1 MENLRLFNIALLLVA
16 VLFVP
21 ASHTADSGDARV
33 ASQVSISLADG
44 TQLEGTIIQET
55 ETHVLVETLAGLE
68 VKVPRASI
76 LAIEKRHAGDL
87 SRRVASQVSISLADG
102 TQLEGVII
110 QETENHI
117 LVETLSGLEIK
128 VPRTSIITIKRHR
141 ASAFSRPDPNYTRLL
156 FAPTGRPLRRGDAY
170 FFNHYVFFPGMAY
183 GLTDHFSLAAGLSVI
198 PGLGLSEQVLSLA
211 PRFGLYDSG
220 DVALSAGVLYM
231 KVADEGA
238 GGMAFVVGTKGTP
251 AKSFT
256 CGIGLGYI
264 AEEGENV
271 DFAEHPV
278 LLLGG
283 NIRLSESMA
292 LVSENWLITGED
304 LGLDQQ
310 PLGLALRFLGSKIA
324 VDAGVI
330 IIGEVIEEGFP
341 IPWLSFVYNFGD

>member
-1 MENLRLFNIALLLVA
+1 MEKPRLFNVALLVVC
-16 VLFVP
+16 VLFVS
-21 ASHTADSGDARV
+21 ASHAEDGEDARV
-33 ASQVSISLADG
+33 DSLVSISLTDG
-44 TQLEGTIIQET
+44 TQLEGTITQET
-55 ETHVLVETLAGLE
+55 ET
-68 VKVPRASI
+68 
-76 LAIEKRHAGDL
+76 
-87 SRRVASQVSISLADG
+87 
-102 TQLEGVII
+102 
-110 QETENHI
+110 HI

-128 VPRTSIITIKRHR
+128 VPRTSIVAIKKRH
-141 ASAFSRPDPNYTRLL
+141 AGAFSRPDPNYTRLM
-156 FAPTGRPLRRGDAY
+156 FAPTGRPLRRGDRY

-183 GLTDHFSLAAGLSVI
+183 GFTDRFGVAGGLSVI
-198 PGLGLSEQVLSLA
+198 PGLGLGEQILSLA
-211 PRFGLYDSG
+211 PKFGLYASG
-220 DVALSAGVLYM
+220 DVALSMGVLYM

-238 GGMAFVVGTKGTP
+238 GGMAFVVGTKGSP
-251 AKSFT
+251 DKSFT

-264 AEEGENV
+264 AEEGEDV

-310 PLGLALRFLGSKIA
+310 PLGLALRFFGPRIA

-341 IPWLSFVYNFGD
+341 IPWLSFVYRLLDYSRSS

>member
-1 MENLRLFNIALLLVA
+1 MEKPRLFNVALLVVC
-16 VLFVP
+16 VLFAS
-21 ASHTADSGDARV
+21 ASHAEDGEDARADSL
-33 ASQVSISLADG
+33 VSISLTDG
-44 TQLEGTIIQET
+44 TQLEGTITQET
-55 ETHVLVETLAGLE
+55 ET
-68 VKVPRASI
+68 
-76 LAIEKRHAGDL
+76 
-87 SRRVASQVSISLADG
+87 
-102 TQLEGVII
+102 
-110 QETENHI
+110 HI

-128 VPRTSIITIKRHR
+128 VPRTTIVAIKKRH
-141 ASAFSRPDPNYTRLL
+141 AGAFSRPDPNYTRLM
-156 FAPTGRPLRRGDAY
+156 FAPTGRPLRRGDRY

-183 GLTDHFSLAAGLSVI
+183 GFTDRFGVAGGLSVI
-198 PGLGLSEQVLSLA
+198 PGLGLSEQILSLA
-211 PRFGLYDSG
+211 PKFGLYASG

-238 GGMAFVVGTKGTP
+238 GGMAFVVGTKGSP
-251 AKSFT
+251 DKSFT

-264 AEEGENV
+264 AEEGEDV

-310 PLGLALRFLGSKIA
+310 PLGLALRFFGPRIA

-330 IIGEVIEEGFP
+330 ITGEVIEEGFP
-341 IPWLSFVYNFGD
+341 IPWLSFVYNFDD

>member
-1 MENLRLFNIALLLVA
+1 MPLGAEEQDSRTQDNGDTR
-16 VLFVP
+16 
-21 ASHTADSGDARV
+21 ADSL
-33 ASQVSISLADG
+33 VSISLTDG
-44 TQLEGTIIQET
+44 TQLEGTITQET
-55 ETHVLVETLAGLE
+55 ET
-68 VKVPRASI
+68 
-76 LAIEKRHAGDL
+76 
-87 SRRVASQVSISLADG
+87 
-102 TQLEGVII
+102 
-110 QETENHI
+110 HI

-128 VPRTSIITIKRHR
+128 VPRTSIVAIKKRH
-141 ASAFSRPDPNYTRLL
+141 AGAFSRPDPNYTRLM
-156 FAPTGRPLRRGDAY
+156 FAPTGRPLRRGDRY

-183 GLTDHFSLAAGLSVI
+183 GFTDRFGVAGGLSVI
-198 PGLGLSEQVLSLA
+198 PGLGLGEQILSLA
-211 PRFGLYDSG
+211 PKFGLYASG

-238 GGMAFVVGTKGTP
+238 GGMAFVVGTKGSP
-251 AKSFT
+251 DKSFT

-264 AEEGENV
+264 AEEGEDV

-292 LVSENWLITGED
+292 LVSENWLITGGD
-304 LGLDQQ
+304 FKFDQQ

-341 IPWLSFVYNFGD
+341 IPWLSFVYNFDD

>member
-1 MENLRLFNIALLLVA
+1 MEKPRLFNVALLVVC
-16 VLFVP
+16 VLFAS
-21 ASHTADSGDARV
+21 ASHAEDGEDARV
-33 ASQVSISLADG
+33 DSLVSISLTDG
-44 TQLEGTIIQET
+44 TQLEGTITQET
-55 ETHVLVETLAGLE
+55 ET
-68 VKVPRASI
+68 
-76 LAIEKRHAGDL
+76 
-87 SRRVASQVSISLADG
+87 
-102 TQLEGVII
+102 
-110 QETENHI
+110 HI

-128 VPRTSIITIKRHR
+128 VPRTSIVAIKKRH
-141 ASAFSRPDPNYTRLL
+141 AGAFSRPDPNYTRLM
-156 FAPTGRPLRRGDAY
+156 FAPTGRPLRRGDRY

-183 GLTDHFSLAAGLSVI
+183 GFTDRFGVAGGLSVI
-198 PGLGLSEQVLSLA
+198 PGLGLGEQILSLA
-211 PRFGLYDSG
+211 PKFGLYASG

-238 GGMAFVVGTKGTP
+238 GGMAFVVGTKGSP
-251 AKSFT
+251 DKSFT

-264 AEEGENV
+264 AEEGEDV

-292 LVSENWLITGED
+292 LVSENWFITGED

-310 PLGLALRFLGSKIA
+310 PLGLALRFFGPRIA

-341 IPWLSFVYNFGD
+341 IPWLSFVYNFDD

>member
-1 MENLRLFNIALLLVA
+1 MRWRPAALGIIRCTPFWRATEAAQNAVNPQIKWVSYALWLLFQVA
-16 VLFVP
+16 MPLG
-21 ASHTADSGDARV
+21 AEEQDSRTQDNGDTLADPL
-33 ASQVSISLADG
+33 VSISL
-44 TQLEGTIIQET
+44 T
-55 ETHVLVETLAGLE
+55 
-68 VKVPRASI
+68 
-76 LAIEKRHAGDL
+76 
-87 SRRVASQVSISLADG
+87 DG

-141 ASAFSRPDPNYTRLL
+141 AGAFSRPDPNYTRLL

-264 AEEGENV
+264 AEEGEDV

-292 LVSENWLITGED
+292 LVSENWFITGED

-310 PLGLALRFLGSKIA
+310 PLGLALRFFGPRIA

-341 IPWLSFVYNFGD
+341 IPWLSFVYNFDD

>member
-1 MENLRLFNIALLLVA
+1 MEKPRLFNVALLVVC
-16 VLFVP
+16 VLFAS
-21 ASHTADSGDARV
+21 ASHAEDGEDARADSLV
-33 ASQVSISLADG
+33 FISLTDG
-44 TQLEGTIIQET
+44 TQLEGTITQET
-55 ETHVLVETLAGLE
+55 ET
-68 VKVPRASI
+68 
-76 LAIEKRHAGDL
+76 
-87 SRRVASQVSISLADG
+87 
-102 TQLEGVII
+102 
-110 QETENHI
+110 HI
-117 LVETLSGLEIK
+117 LVETLSGLKIK
-128 VPRTSIITIKRHR
+128 VPRTSIVAIKKRH
-141 ASAFSRPDPNYTRLL
+141 AGAFSRPDPNYTRLL

-238 GGMAFVVGTKGTP
+238 GGMAFVVGTKGSP
-251 AKSFT
+251 DKSFT

-292 LVSENWLITGED
+292 LVSENWLITGEE

-310 PLGLALRFLGSKIA
+310 PLSLALRFLGSKIA
-324 VDAGVI
+324 VDAGAI
-330 IIGEVIEEGFP
+330 IIGEVLKEGFP